1 MLHYSNVAIIVGFER
16 SSYTVNEADGVVS
29 DLVFVIKQE
38 GRITEQVLELAT
50 TSFDGTA
57 KSG

>member
-16 SSYTVNEADGVVS
+16 PSYTVNEADGVVS

-38 GRITEQVLELAT
+38 GRITEQVLELTA

-57 KSG
+57 ISG